1 MSSALPLPPAGS
13 TIVPVWPQRRA
24 EALRPP
30 PWLAHAAQ
38 HAERRFET
46 PFDANG
52 DFADLVALR
61 YVYVRAGSRYYAAP
75 CEALKALDARLVW
88 CAESGHVP
96 GLFGGQSGQSGQSG
110 ASAAASA
117 ASARMMQ
124 SVRGKHVRAIEAA
137 RKTGEASAVFEAH
150 AAAMRAIISTRGP
163 DGFIGADDIPGIR
176 PIFCALASESA
187 TSALWG
193 SIGPLSAYLDDAAYL
208 CVCAVLVGMRGARIG
223 RGERLLE
230 CLGRALVRS
239 TGGDF
244 LLQTVGIAQRAIRAH
259 AHRIPWLG
267 RVLDSS
273 GLRCTIVWLVAVG
286 VRSAPHVPLATPW
299 LRELTSEPAS
309 ECAAWALA
317 DTPPWV
323 RRLVDIALAVLDI
336 WHVLE
341 GVSKLGAATA
351 TTAGIDSTLRE
362 LAVGSALDA
371 RTIDRKVDAILR
383 GLFPAKAE
391 HYARLVPR
399 RILRAALAV
408 AAGSWGSAGSGGAAV
423 DNPTRL
429 IAAIR
434 ATSTG
439 VSSTLL
445 ECLARS

>member
-1 MSSALPLPPAGS
+1 MSVLPLPPAGS
-13 TIVPVWPQRRA
+13 TIVPVWPQGRA
-24 EALRPP
+24 KALRPP

-52 DFADLVALR
+52 SFADLVALR
-61 YVYVRAGSRYYAAP
+61 YVYVRAGSGRYYAAP
-75 CEALKALDARLVW
+75 YDAFEGADARLVW

-96 GLFGGQSGQSGQSG
+96 PGLFSGRSPGLG
-110 ASAAASA
+110 PGAAA
-117 ASARMMQ
+117 RRLQ
-124 SVRGKHVRAIEAA
+124 SERGKHVRAIRAA
-137 RKTGEASAVFEAH
+137 RKAGEASAVFEAH
-150 AAAMRAIISTRGP
+150 AAAMRAIIATRGP

-176 PIFCALASESA
+176 PIFCALASQGEPSA
-187 TSALWG
+187 LAHLWG
-193 SIGPLSAYLDDAAYL
+193 SIGPLSAYLDDAAYV
-208 CVCAVLVGMRGARIG
+208 CVCAVLVGMRGAQIA
-223 RGERLLE
+223 RGEHLLE

-244 LLQTVGIAQRAIRAH
+244 LLQTVGLARRAIQAH

-267 RVLDSS
+267 RMLDSS
-273 GLRCTIVWLVAVG
+273 GLRCTVVWLVAVG

-341 GVSKLGAATA
+341 GFSRLASPAAGP
-351 TTAGIDSTLRE
+351 GIDALVRE

-391 HYARLVPR
+391 HYARLAPR
-399 RILRAALAV
+399 RIMRAALAV
-408 AAGSWGSAGSGGAAV
+408 AAGSLGAGGSLGAAV
-423 DNPTRL
+423 DKPARL

-439 VSSTLL
+439 VASTLL
-445 ECLARS
+445 ECLLAPTG